1 MLQDSLALKLRRIQS
16 VGPAPSGSKA
26 SMLYP
31 SALVDDFA
39 YVM

>member
-1 MLQDSLALKLRRIQS
+1 MLQDSLALKLRRNQS
-16 VGPAPSGSKA
+16 VGPAPSSTKA

-31 SALVDDFA
+31 SALVGDLA